1 MSVGRKQVLVAS
13 ETTIANNK
21 ITESLD
27 DSGFEVSIITTPEAC
42 LSKIGDDS
50 PVLVFLS
57 LFSPHID
64 AQELLEGIR
73 ELEAELPVI
82 LMADEQSVEQ
92 VVPLLGAGATDYLL
106 FPVAHASL
114 VRYTVTRNIERR
126 LETRRRKRS
135 ERDLKRLNKALVDS
149 LKVLERDQQAGL
161 RVQQG
166 MMPES
171 PFVLDS
177 LTLSHRIVPSVILS
191 GDFIDYF
198 ELPDHRLLFYIA
210 DVSGHGTSGAIITVL
225 LKSLSTRLY
234 NEMEELGLANAGE
247 MLGWFNRELLA
258 CGLEQHVTMF
268 LGVIGKNGRTLRYA
282 NAAHFPAAILST
294 PESTQYLEMGGLP
307 LGIYDTA
314 GYRSRE
320 VVLPESFTLV
330 MFSDG
335 VFEILS
341 EETLRAKEEYLL
353 SLVKCSGDIE
363 VLADHLGLGEVK
375 EVPDDIAVFTV
386 ARAG

>member
-1 MSVGRKQVLVAS
+1 MSVGRREVLVAS
-13 ETTIANNK
+13 ETASANNK

-42 LSKIGDDS
+42 LSKIGDDA

-57 LFSPHID
+57 LSSPGID
-64 AQELLEGIR
+64 APELLEGIR
-73 ELEAELPVI
+73 KLEAELPVI
-82 LMADEQSVEQ
+82 LMADEQSVAQ

-106 FPVAHASL
+106 FPVADPSL
-114 VRYTVTRNIERR
+114 VRYTVKRSIERR
-126 LETRRRKRS
+126 QETRRRKRS
-135 ERDLKRLNKALVDS
+135 ERDLKRLNRALVDS

-198 ELPDHRLLFYIA
+198 ELPDRRLLFYIA

-268 LGVIGKNGRTLRYA
+268 LGVIDKNGRTLRYA

-294 PESTQYLEMGGLP
+294 PKSTQYLEMGGLP

-353 SLVKCSGDIE
+353 SLVKCGGDIE